1 MSRSSAFF
9 AARKSAARAVSW
21 VETQV
26 NAVISSQ
33 RRSNPDS
40 IGWIASSLSLLA
52 MTALVCFN
60 KTMSLKPVSRP
71 TTDDLRSRFAAIAG
85 AEHVIAD
92 PALMADY
99 LSEPRRLYHGR
110 ARAIVLP
117 GSTAEVAAIVALC
130 SETATKIVPQ
140 GGNTGLVGGQTP
152 SEAGD
157 EIVLSLIRM
166 NRLREV
172 DVLSNTII
180 VDAGMTLKGVRA
192 AADSA
197 GRYFPL
203 ALNAAPA
210 CTIGG
215 NLATNAGGS
224 AAIAYGVARDLVLGL
239 EVVLADGR
247 VLDDLSKLK
256 KNNTGYDL
264 KNLFI
269 GSEGTLGIITG
280 AVLKLFPKP
289 RATITALAGF
299 RDPDQ
304 ALQLLNL
311 ARERVDTE
319 LKTFELLPR
328 IAFDFVLKHE
338 AGISDPLPTPHRF
351 YVLLEFTSQSSGL
364 EERVKELLE
373 AARTQ
378 AIIADARLAA
388 TPEARQEFWR
398 IRLKIPDVQA
408 LEGGSIK
415 HDVSVP
421 IAAVPAFLRDVE
433 KVVTA
438 RVPGARLVAF
448 GHLGDGNI
456 HCNVSQPI
464 GADKAAFLAQ
474 WGEVNEIV
482 HGIVAKYHGSISAE
496 HGIGQLK
503 RDLLPGV
510 KDPVALDLM
519 RTLKKTLDPKGI
531 LNPGKVL

>member
-1 MSRSSAFF
+1 M
-9 AARKSAARAVSW
+9 
-21 VETQV
+21 
-26 NAVISSQ
+26 N
-33 RRSNPDS
+33 
-40 IGWIASSLSLLA
+40 
-52 MTALVCFN
+52 
-60 KTMSLKPVSRP
+60 LKPISRP
-71 TTDDLRSRFAAIAG
+71 ATDDLLSRFAAVVG
-85 AEHVIAD
+85 AAHVIAD

-130 SETATKIVPQ
+130 NETATKIVPQ

-166 NRLREV
+166 NRLREI
-172 DVLSNTII
+172 DALTNSIT
-180 VDAGMTLKGVRA
+180 VDAGMTLKDVRA
-192 AADSA
+192 AADAA

-239 EVVLADGR
+239 EVVLADGH

-269 GSEGTLGIITG
+269 GSEGTLGIITA

-289 RATITALAGF
+289 RATVTALAGF

-311 ARERVDTE
+311 AQERLDLE

-328 IAFDFVLKHE
+328 ISFDFVLRHE
-338 AGISDPLPTPHRF
+338 GSIADPLPAPHPF
-351 YVLLEFTSQSSGL
+351 YALLEFSSQSIGL
-364 EERVKELLE
+364 EQRVEELLE
-373 AARTQ
+373 AALTQ
-378 AIIADARLAA
+378 GVIADVRSAA
-388 TPEARQEFWR
+388 TPEARQELWR

-421 IAAVPAFLRDVE
+421 IAAVPAFLRDVDHA
-433 KVVTA
+433 VTA
-438 RVPGARLVAF
+438 QIPGARLVAF

-456 HCNVSQPI
+456 HCNVSQPV
-464 GADKAAFLAQ
+464 GTDKAAFLAR

-482 HGIVAKYHGSISAE
+482 HGIVVKYHGSISAE
-496 HGIGQLK
+496 HGIGRLK

-510 KDPVALDLM
+510 KDPAALDLM